1 MAATGF
7 VPAAVIG
14 GQQAAELNNRKE
26 SPVGKKDKPKKPIGI
41 GGGAVRGGIA
51 GSILAGAIDVVS
63 KLAGKK

>member
-1 MAATGF
+1 
-7 VPAAVIG
+7 
-14 GQQAAELNNRKE
+14 
-26 SPVGKKDKPKKPIGI
+26 VGKKDKPKKPIGI